1 MRNGFFDDLYGR
13 PLTIVSPLFPAMPVA
28 YLTECTY
35 NINEGEEE
43 ATYNV
48 TFRETDNTGF

>member
-28 YLTECTY
+28 YLTEATY